1 EFRRELSSF
10 DAVVH
15 LADGLPILQ
24 DERFKGRAADLI
36 DGSERLIAAV
46 RDSGVKLFVYLSSIK
61 AIANGD
67 DDRPLVET
75 SESRSRTVYGRAKLR
90 LEEIIDSRLQGSGTR
105 YVILRTPVTYGRGAP
120 GSLRRLLELACS
132 PWPLPL
138 AGLANRR
145 SLLSIRNLASALA
158 T

>member
-1 EFRRELSSF
+1 
-10 DAVVH
+10 
-15 LADGLPILQ
+15 
-24 DERFKGRAADLI
+24 
-36 DGSERLIAAV
+36 ERLIAAV
-46 RDSGVKLFVYLSSIK
+46 GDSGVKLFVYLSSIK
-61 AIANGD
+61 AIANED
-67 DDRPLVET
+67 DDRLLVET

-90 LEEIIDSRLQGSGTR
+90 LEEIIGSRLQGSGTR

-158 T
+158 TVLSAPNAPSGVFHVQDGPPLSTTEIVSAYREAL